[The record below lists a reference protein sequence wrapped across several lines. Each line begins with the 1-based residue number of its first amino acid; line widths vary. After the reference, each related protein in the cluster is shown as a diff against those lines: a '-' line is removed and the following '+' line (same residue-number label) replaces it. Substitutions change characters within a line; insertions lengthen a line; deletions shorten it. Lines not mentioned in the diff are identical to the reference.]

1 MSKIVKQRVSMHD
14 ESTSLSNYSKSVNK
28 RSNYLYPCNQLGK
41 QNLKHNSTKQLICI
55 VSVPK
60 QLKERVYIKSEVEL
74 KLAINYI
81 PEHCLGNLKETP
93 CTYNYRVTRTDQL
106 DDVYFYTLELLDQ
119 PNYSIDQ
126 IVNLLLKQEDQYAQ
140 LAVELVHQR
149 FNILNEYTQHYYISN
164 EELLEVEQL
173 AQGYPYHCIIQKVNK
188 DNSSLSQRI
197 VNEQFYALMGV
208 TREMVSHHLHETK
221 TLPSIFDVGTS
232 LKLWCD
238 VTLSSLSGVS
248 HFDQYINTYEGAQ
261 YKCRIEQ
268 KQMFKRTQVNP
279 NQIVFIEFRIFKL
292 EEPLKSQL
300 LNPQRLYQN
309 QIDYFNRKNTEQEYQ
324 QFLNSMN
331 YKQSL
336 HYNNSQPCGYKQL
349 AWI

>member
-14 ESTSLSNYSKSVNK
+14 ESTSLSIYSKNVNK
-28 RSNYLYPCNQLGK
+28 KKKHNHK
-41 QNLKHNSTKQLICI
+41 QNSTKQLICI

-60 QLKERVYIKSEVEL
+60 SLKECVYIKSNVEL
-74 KLAINYI
+74 KLALNYI

-93 CTYNYRVTRTDQL
+93 CTYNHRVTRTDQL

-119 PNYSIDQ
+119 PNYSIEQ
-126 IVNLLLKQEDQYAQ
+126 IVNLLLKQQDPCSQI
-140 LAVELVHQR
+140 AVELVHQR

-164 EELLEVEQL
+164 EELLEVEQI
-173 AQGYPYHCIIQKVNK
+173 AQDYPYHCIIQKVNK
-188 DNSSLSQRI
+188 ESSTLSQRI
-197 VNEQFYALMGV
+197 VNEQFYTLMGV

-221 TLPSIFDVGTS
+221 TLPSIFDIGTS

-238 VTLSSLSGVS
+238 ITLSSLSGVS

-261 YKCRIEQ
+261 YKCKIEQ
-268 KQMFKRTQVNP
+268 IQMYKRTQVNP

-300 LNPQRLYQN
+300 LNPQRIYQN

-331 YKQSL
+331 YKRSL

-349 AWI
+349 PWI